1 MSEAVYLLNMF
12 PDYEPPEEI
21 RKALSQAALVAVDIR
36 TENRSVEVA
45 AHTDTYVPRRLTR
58 QAEKDILSLYGLQNL
73 EITLTHP
80 ATELSKIE
88 PEELRDLFVDL
99 DPMTRA
105 SLAGAKWAWD
115 GGHLTV
121 CLVANGKAGVEAQI
135 PAVVKTLQQRFA
147 AEVTISVEANHD
159 LTGAE
164 LSKAMEKL
172 REEALSAAP
181 AASAK
186 QAQKEERKPQDS
198 DTFYGKPFRGT
209 AVPMK
214 DLNLDMGT
222 IIVEGK
228 VFAIEHKELTKRN
241 AWVVKFDMTDNT
253 NSIRVTRF
261 LEAKEAKPILDNV
274 QLGSVLRVQGKL
286 IEDRF
291 ENDMVLKPYAMMPGV
306 LPKRKDTSPNGKRV
320 ELHLHTTMSN
330 MDALTDTAAAVK
342 QAAA

>member
-1 MSEAVYLLNMF
+1 MSETVYLLNMF

-36 TENRSVEVA
+36 AENRSVEVA

-58 QAEKDILSLYGLQNL
+58 QVEKDILSLYGLRNL

-135 PAVVKTLQQRFA
+135 PAVVKTLQERFA

-228 VFAIEHKELTKRN
+228 VLPL
-241 AWVVKFDMTDNT
+241 
-253 NSIRVTRF
+253 STR
-261 LEAKEAKPILDNV
+261 
-274 QLGSVLRVQGKL
+274 S
-286 IEDRF
+286 
-291 ENDMVLKPYAMMPGV
+291 
-306 LPKRKDTSPNGKRV
+306 
-320 ELHLHTTMSN
+320 
-330 MDALTDTAAAVK
+330 
-342 QAAA
+342 